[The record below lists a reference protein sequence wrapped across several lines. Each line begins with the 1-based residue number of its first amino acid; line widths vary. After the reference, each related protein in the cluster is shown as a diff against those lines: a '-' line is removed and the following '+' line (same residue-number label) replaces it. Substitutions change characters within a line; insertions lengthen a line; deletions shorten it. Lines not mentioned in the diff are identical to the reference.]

1 MASDGTSA
9 APQAPG
15 EKPSDKDKKPEAQQK
30 GPSDVASQSKQT
42 RQRSSAS
49 KEKGQD
55 DVLSTTTAWGN
66 VQEHSTVQ
74 ATVMAASG
82 STLWTFL
89 AVLGKTQQKGVHT
102 AKLLFFVSVG
112 IFVGVLTCMAG
123 VQRPRSPPRTTLTLL
138 LRSAMG
144 AAALFARFLS
154 LRQLSLV
161 DSAVLT
167 STAPALS
174 LLPELLLALIG
185 RKRSS
190 FVALAP
196 PALFM
201 TSALLLVLLPSG
213 APEDP
218 LEDEDKAK
226 SDILS
231 TRSGALWAL
240 ACALLQAAQQHL
252 SDITLGIPQAVVL
265 LHTSFAL
272 FLGSAILS
280 ACFLDEPEQLFTQGD
295 MGAMAV
301 VSQISFAY
309 VYFVSKAR
317 ELDEGALVNM
327 YKYSFDVVCACALAP
342 LSLHEL
348 PVLRSYAAAV
358 LVIFA
363 VILAEL
369 HHLVATMPA
378 FRKKLRYFM

>member
-1 MASDGTSA
+1 MASSAQKTVVNKLEDRKAEGKSRPQDGTAVTVSVSA
-9 APQAPG
+9 
-15 EKPSDKDKKPEAQQK
+15 QK
-30 GPSDVASQSKQT
+30 RRQSRDT
-42 RQRSSAS
+42 YGR
-49 KEKGQD
+49 EKGQD
-55 DVLSTTTAWGN
+55 DLASTTSIFGS
-66 VQEHSTVQ
+66 VQEHSSVQ

-89 AVLGKTQQKGVHT
+89 AVLAKTQQKGVHT

-123 VQRPRSPPRTTLTLL
+123 VQRPRSPPRATLTLL

-167 STAPALS
+167 STAPALA
-174 LLPELLLALIG
+174 LLPELMLALIG
-185 RKRSS
+185 RSRSS
-190 FVALAP
+190 LAALAP
-196 PALFM
+196 PAVL
-201 TSALLLVLLPSG
+201 TSLALMLILLPS
-213 APEDP
+213 AIPADT
-218 LEDEDKAK
+218 LEDED
-226 SDILS
+226 SWDVWS
-231 TRSGALWAL
+231 TSNGVLWAA

-252 SDITLGIPQAVVL
+252 SDVTVGIPQAVLL

-272 FLGSAILS
+272 FIGSALLS
-280 ACFLDEPEQLFTQGD
+280 AWFLDEPEQLFTQGD

-327 YKYSFDVVCACALAP
+327 YKYSFDVLCACALAP

-348 PVLRSYAAAV
+348 PDMRSYAAAV
-358 LVIFA
+358 LVILA
-363 VILAEL
+363 VVLAEL
-369 HHLVATMPA
+369 HHLVANVPG
-378 FRKKLRYFM
+378 FRRKLRFFM